1 MEPIPS
7 GQRWA
12 LGALALLV
20 VITAG
25 WWLFALWPS
34 DVRAPEW
41 LERAQAVCFE
51 VGDDGMPSAA
61 GWLLL
66 IGQPLAMFGAL
77 FLIWGGTVVDG
88 LRRFVARGWGRGV
101 VAATTV
107 ALVLGATA
115 AIVRVASA
123 ESQALAQELPDA
135 GEVWPEHRAEGPAP
149 PLGLENQRGD
159 TVRWE
164 TLEERPTLVTFAFGQ
179 CETVCPILVENALQ
193 VQKEAGGSRPQV
205 VVITVDPWRD
215 RPSRLPHV
223 AEVWGMDEDA
233 HILSGDVEAVND
245 VLDQWSVPRERDPQT
260 GEILHPALLHVVD
273 GTGEM
278 AWTLAGG
285 VEETLDA
292 LERLESD
299 YGAAV
304 ERSGAVTHTTEMEID
319 R

>member
-12 LGALALLV
+12 LGALGLLL

-88 LRRFVARGWGRGV
+88 LRRLTARRWGRGV
-101 VAATTV
+101 AVATTV
-107 ALVLGATA
+107 SLVVGLAAAGA
-115 AIVRVASA
+115 RVASA
-123 ESQALAQELPDA
+123 ESQALAQSLPDA
-135 GEVWPEHRAEGPAP
+135 GEAWPEHRVEGPAP
-149 PLGLENQRGD
+149 PLGLEDQRGE

-164 TLEERPTLVTFAFGQ
+164 VLEGRPTLVTFAFGH
-179 CETVCPILVENALQ
+179 CESVCPLLVRNALQ
-193 VQKEAGGSRPQV
+193 VQEEAEGIRPQV
-205 VVITVDPWRD
+205 VVVTVDPWRD
-215 RPSRLPHV
+215 RPSRLSHV
-223 AEVWGMDEDA
+223 AEQWGMEDDA
-233 HILSGDVEAVND
+233 FILSGEVEAVND
-245 VLDQWSVPRERDPQT
+245 VLDRWSVPRERDLQT

-273 GTGEM
+273 ANGEM
-278 AWTLAGG
+278 AWSLSGG

-292 LERLESD
+292 LSRLE
-299 YGAAV
+299 
-304 ERSGAVTHTTEMEID
+304 
-319 R
+319 